1 MSLHDLAKQVQS
13 KGRDEDKILVHM
25 TPEELGG
32 LQHLAMAH
40 GGSLTINPETGLVEA
55 GFLKKLL
62 PMIAGAV
69 LTPLTG
75 GLINPMNAGLIIGAA
90 GTGIGL
96 AKGKS
101 LGASLMSGVKAGMS
115 GYSGAGI
122 GSSLASM
129 GSKTLA
135 NKAAEEAVKKTA
147 GTAGRKA
154 LGSGVTEALSTT
166 PSEILGRY
174 SGEAGRQGL
183 SNIGSGIKALGQ
195 KGGLSTFG
203 KGVMGS
209 VGMTGVSGV
218 LSGLTHALT
227 PSQKAAGMTPEFMAD
242 NMQYTPPNPTMRKPV
257 FNAREFDPMTGE
269 GSQESNYFP
278 DDALALSERLARLNA
293 PQRAAK
299 GGEIGMKNG
308 DFVLDARTVSEIGNG
323 SSGAGK
329 EILARMGGLP
339 VDGPGDGVS
348 DSVNANIGGVQ
359 KARVA
364 RDEVIIPRKLVEAM
378 GGEAGEAGRRRG
390 AEKLYALMRKAA
402 AARKSATRGKDTGL
416 ARSLKA

>member
-1 MSLHDLAKQVQS
+1 MSLHDIAKKVQS
-13 KGRDEDKILVHM
+13 KGRNSDKVLVHM

-55 GFLKKLL
+55 GFLKKIL
-62 PMIAGAV
+62 PMVAGAALAATGV
-69 LTPLTG
+69 GAPLAALLVAG
-75 GLINPMNAGLIIGAA
+75 GS
-90 GTGIGL
+90 TGIGL
-96 AKGKS
+96 AKGKG
-101 LGASLMSGVKAGMS
+101 LGKSLMSGVKAGMS
-115 GYSGAGI
+115 GYGGAGI
-122 GSSLASM
+122 GSSLANM
-129 GSKTLA
+129 GA
-135 NKAAEEAVKKTA
+135 NAANQAAGKVAVEAAKKGASTA
-147 GTAGRKA
+147 YTAVPTKGISA
-154 LGSGVTEALSTT
+154 LK
-166 PSEILGRY
+166 
-174 SGEAGRQGL
+174 
-183 SNIGSGIKALGQ
+183 NIGSGVKALGQ
-195 KGGLSTFG
+195 KGGLSNFG
-203 KGVMGS
+203 TGVMNS
-209 VGMTGVSGV
+209 VGMTGVGGILSGV
-218 LSGLTHALT
+218 TNALT
-227 PSQKAAGMTPEFMAD
+227 PSQKAAGMTPESVAD

-278 DDALALSERLARLNA
+278 DDALALSERLERLNA
-293 PQRAAK
+293 PKKAAK

-378 GGEAGEAGRRRG
+378 GG

>member
-1 MSLHDLAKQVQS
+1 MSLHDIAKKVQS
-13 KGRDEDKILVHM
+13 KGRNSDKVLVHM

-55 GFLKKLL
+55 GFLKKIL
-62 PMIAGAV
+62 PMVAGAV

-75 GLINPMNAGLIIGAA
+75 GLINPMNAGLIIGGVGAA
-90 GTGIGL
+90 RK
-96 AKGKS
+96 AMKGGS
-101 LGASLMSGVKAGMS
+101 LKESLMSGFKAGMS
-115 GYSGAGI
+115 GYGGAGI
-122 GSSLASM
+122 GSSLAGM
-129 GSKTLA
+129 GA
-135 NKAAEEAVKKTA
+135 KAA
-147 GTAGRKA
+147 GTAAARKSSSSLIGLASQAPAATSAATGVSA
-154 LGSGVTEALSTT
+154 LK
-166 PSEILGRY
+166 
-174 SGEAGRQGL
+174 
-183 SNIGSGIKALGQ
+183 NIGSGVKALGQ

-203 KGVMGS
+203 KGVMDS
-209 VGMTGVSGV
+209 VGMVGVGGIMSGV
-218 LSGLTHALT
+218 TNALT
-227 PSQKAAGMTPEFMAD
+227 PSQKAAGMTPESMAD

-278 DDALALSERLARLNA
+278 DDSVALSERLERLNA
-293 PQRAAK
+293 PKRAAK

-378 GGEAGEAGRRRG
+378 GG

>member
-1 MSLHDLAKQVQS
+1 MSLHDIAKQVQS
-13 KGRDEDKILVHM
+13 KGRNSDKVLVHM

-55 GFLKKLL
+55 GFLKKIL
-62 PMIAGAV
+62 PMVAGAV

-75 GLINPMNAGLIIGAA
+75 GLINPMNAGLIIGGVGA
-90 GTGIGL
+90 GL
-96 AKGKS
+96 KAMKGGS
-101 LGASLMSGVKAGMS
+101 LKESLMSGLKAGMS
-115 GYSGAGI
+115 GYGGAGI
-122 GSSLASM
+122 GSSLAGM
-129 GSKTLA
+129 GA
-135 NKAAEEAVKKTA
+135 KAAGSSLVPNSMLKPATTLGGKLTPNLATMSAPSANTA
-147 GTAGRKA
+147 MSRLGT
-154 LGSGVTEALSTT
+154 V
-166 PSEILGRY
+166 
-174 SGEAGRQGL
+174 
-183 SNIGSGIKALGQ
+183 GSGIKALGQ

-203 KGVMGS
+203 KGVMDS
-209 VGMTGVSGV
+209 VGMVGVGGIMSGV
-218 LSGLTHALT
+218 THALT
-227 PSQKAAGMTPEFMAD
+227 PSQKAAGMTPESMAD

-269 GSQESNYFP
+269 GSKESSYFP

-293 PQRAAK
+293 PKKAAK

-378 GGEAGEAGRRRG
+378 GG

>member
-1 MSLHDLAKQVQS
+1 
-13 KGRDEDKILVHM
+13 M

-55 GFLKKLL
+55 GFLKKIL
-62 PMIAGAV
+62 PMVAGAV

-75 GLINPMNAGLIIGAA
+75 GLINPMNAGLIIGGVGA
-90 GTGIGL
+90 GL
-96 AKGKS
+96 KAMKGGS
-101 LGASLMSGVKAGMS
+101 LKESLMSGLKAGMS
-115 GYSGAGI
+115 GYGGAGI
-122 GSSLASM
+122 GSSLAGM
-129 GSKTLA
+129 GA
-135 NKAAEEAVKKTA
+135 NAAKTA
-147 GTAGRKA
+147 AGSAIPGSGVKLASAGSDVAKQVGSNYAKTGAEALSQNA
-154 LGSGVTEALSTT
+154 LGSAPTT
-166 PSEILGRY
+166 AMSRLGTV
-174 SGEAGRQGL
+174 
-183 SNIGSGIKALGQ
+183 GSGIKALGQ

-203 KGVMGS
+203 KGVMDS
-209 VGMTGVSGV
+209 VGMVGVGGILSGV
-218 LSGLTHALT
+218 TNALT
-227 PSQKAAGMTPEFMAD
+227 PSQKAAGMTPESVAD

-278 DDALALSERLARLNA
+278 DDALALSERLERLNA
-293 PQRAAK
+293 PKKVAK

-378 GGEAGEAGRRRG
+378 GG

>member
-1 MSLHDLAKQVQS
+1 M
-13 KGRDEDKILVHM
+13 
-25 TPEELGG
+25 
-32 LQHLAMAH
+32 
-40 GGSLTINPETGLVEA
+40 
-55 GFLKKLL
+55 
-62 PMIAGAV
+62 
-69 LTPLTG
+69 
-75 GLINPMNAGLIIGAA
+75 
-90 GTGIGL
+90 
-96 AKGKS
+96 
-101 LGASLMSGVKAGMS
+101 
-115 GYSGAGI
+115 
-122 GSSLASM
+122 
-129 GSKTLA
+129 
-135 NKAAEEAVKKTA
+135 
-147 GTAGRKA
+147 
-154 LGSGVTEALSTT
+154 
-166 PSEILGRY
+166 
-174 SGEAGRQGL
+174 
-183 SNIGSGIKALGQ
+183 
-195 KGGLSTFG
+195 
-203 KGVMGS
+203 
-209 VGMTGVSGV
+209 
-218 LSGLTHALT
+218 
-227 PSQKAAGMTPEFMAD
+227 
-242 NMQYTPPNPTMRKPV
+242 

-269 GSQESNYFP
+269 GSQESSYFP

-378 GGEAGEAGRRRG
+378 GG

>member
-1 MSLHDLAKQVQS
+1 MSLHDIAKQVQS
-13 KGRDEDKILVHM
+13 KGRNSDKVLVHM

-55 GFLKKLL
+55 GFLKKIL
-62 PMIAGAV
+62 PMVAGAV
-69 LTPLTG
+69 LAPMTAG
-75 GLINPMNAGLIIGAA
+75 IINPATLSAMIGAA

-115 GYSGAGI
+115 GYGGAGI
-122 GSSLASM
+122 GNSLASM
-129 GSKTLA
+129 GNIASGGKNIYGALA
-135 NKAAEEAVKKTA
+135 GDAGGIQGGAAMNKAVANSGMQGLKNV
-147 GTAGRKA
+147 
-154 LGSGVTEALSTT
+154 GSGV
-166 PSEILGRY
+166 
-174 SGEAGRQGL
+174 
-183 SNIGSGIKALGQ
+183 KALGQ

-203 KGVMGS
+203 KGVMDS
-209 VGMTGVSGV
+209 VGMTGVGGILSGV
-218 LSGLTHALT
+218 THALT
-227 PSQKAAGMTPEFMAD
+227 PSQKAAGITPESVAD

-269 GSQESNYFP
+269 GSKESNYFP
-278 DDALALSERLARLNA
+278 DDALALSERLERLNA
-293 PQRAAK
+293 PKKAAK

-378 GGEAGEAGRRRG
+378 GG

>member
-96 AKGKS
+96 AKGKG
-101 LGASLMSGVKAGMS
+101 LGRSLMSGVKAGMS
-115 GYSGAGI
+115 GYGGAGI
-122 GSSLASM
+122 GSSLAGM
-129 GSKTLA
+129 GA
-135 NKAAEEAVKKTA
+135 KAA
-147 GTAGRKA
+147 GTAAGQASGYGAKA
-154 LGSGVTEALSTT
+154 AALAKGPTSSLLGHASQAPAATSAMSR
-166 PSEILGRY
+166 LGTV
-174 SGEAGRQGL
+174 GTGL
-183 SNIGSGIKALGQ
+183 KALGQ

-209 VGMTGVSGV
+209 VGMTGVGGV

-227 PSQKAAGMTPEFMAD
+227 PSQKAAGMTPESMAD
-242 NMQYTPPNPTMRKPV
+242 NMQYTPPNPTIRKPV

-278 DDALALSERLARLNA
+278 DDAVALSERLARLNA
-293 PQRAAK
+293 PQKAAK

-359 KARVA
+359 KACVA

-378 GGEAGEAGRRRG
+378 GG

>member
-1 MSLHDLAKQVQS
+1 MSLHDIAKQVQS
-13 KGRDEDKILVHM
+13 KGRNSDKVLVHM

-55 GFLKKLL
+55 GFLKKIL
-62 PMIAGAV
+62 PMVAGAV

-75 GLINPMNAGLIIGAA
+75 GLINPMNAGLIIGGVGA
-90 GTGIGL
+90 GVKAL
-96 AKGKS
+96 KGGNLKD
-101 LGASLMSGVKAGMS
+101 SLMAGVKAGMS
-115 GYSGAGI
+115 GYGGAGI

-129 GSKTLA
+129 GNIASGGKNIYGALA
-135 NKAAEEAVKKTA
+135 GDAGGIQGGAAMNKAVAN
-147 GTAGRKA
+147 
-154 LGSGVTEALSTT
+154 SGM
-166 PSEILGRY
+166 
-174 SGEAGRQGL
+174 QGL
-183 SNIGSGIKALGQ
+183 KNVGSGIKALGQ

-203 KGVMGS
+203 KGVMDS
-209 VGMTGVSGV
+209 VGMVGVGGILSGV
-218 LSGLTHALT
+218 TNALT
-227 PSQKAAGMTPEFMAD
+227 PSQKAAGMTPESVAD
-242 NMQYTPPNPTMRKPV
+242 NMKYTPPNPTIRKPV
-257 FNAREFDPMTGE
+257 FNAREFDPMTGG

-278 DDALALSERLARLNA
+278 DDSVALSERLNRLNA

-378 GGEAGEAGRRRG
+378 GG

-402 AARKSATRGKDTGL
+402 AARKRATRGEDTDVL

>member
-1 MSLHDLAKQVQS
+1 MSLHDIAKQVQS
-13 KGRDEDKILVHM
+13 KGRNSDKVLVHM

-55 GFLKKLL
+55 GFLKKIL
-62 PMIAGAV
+62 PMVAGAV
-69 LTPLTG
+69 LAPMTAG
-75 GLINPMNAGLIIGAA
+75 IINPMTLSAMIGAA

-115 GYSGAGI
+115 GYGGAGI
-122 GSSLASM
+122 GNSLASM
-129 GSKTLA
+129 GA
-135 NKAAEEAVKKTA
+135 KAAGSSLVPNSMLKTT
-147 GTAGRKA
+147 GTLGGKLTPNLATMSAPSANTAMSRLGTVGTGLKA
-154 LGSGVTEALSTT
+154 LGKE
-166 PSEILGRY
+166 
-174 SGEAGRQGL
+174 
-183 SNIGSGIKALGQ
+183 
-195 KGGLSTFG
+195 GGMSTFG
-203 KGVMGS
+203 KEFMNKA
-209 VGMTGVSGV
+209 GMTGASGV
-218 LSGLTHALT
+218 LAGLTHALT
-227 PSQKAAGMTPEFMAD
+227 PSQKAAGMTPESVAD

-278 DDALALSERLARLNA
+278 DDAISLSKQIEALNA

-378 GGEAGEAGRRRG
+378 GG

>member
-1 MSLHDLAKQVQS
+1 
-13 KGRDEDKILVHM
+13 M

-55 GFLKKLL
+55 GFLKKIL
-62 PMIAGAV
+62 PMVAGAV
-69 LTPLTG
+69 LAPMTAG
-75 GLINPMNAGLIIGAA
+75 IINPMTLSAMIGAA

-115 GYSGAGI
+115 GYGGAGI
-122 GSSLASM
+122 GNSLASM
-129 GSKTLA
+129 GA
-135 NKAAEEAVKKTA
+135 NAAKTA
-147 GTAGRKA
+147 ASRGLSSSAFGLGSQTPAATTAMSRLGTV
-154 LGSGVTEALSTT
+154 GSGV
-166 PSEILGRY
+166 
-174 SGEAGRQGL
+174 
-183 SNIGSGIKALGQ
+183 KALGQ

-203 KGVMGS
+203 KEFMNKA
-209 VGMTGVSGV
+209 GMTGASGV
-218 LSGLTHALT
+218 LAGLTHALT
-227 PSQKAAGMTPEFMAD
+227 PSQKAAGMTPESVAD

-278 DDALALSERLARLNA
+278 DDALALSERLARLNS

-378 GGEAGEAGRRRG
+378 GG

>member
-1 MSLHDLAKQVQS
+1 MSLHDIAKQVQS
-13 KGRDEDKILVHM
+13 KGRNSDKVLVHM

-55 GFLKKLL
+55 GFLKKIL
-62 PMIAGAV
+62 PMVAGAV
-69 LTPLTG
+69 LAPMTAG
-75 GLINPMNAGLIIGAA
+75 IINPMTLSAMIGAA

-115 GYSGAGI
+115 GYGGAGI
-122 GSSLASM
+122 GNSLASM
-129 GSKTLA
+129 GNIASGGKNIYGALA
-135 NKAAEEAVKKTA
+135 GDAGGIQGGAAMNKAVANSGMQGLKNV
-147 GTAGRKA
+147 
-154 LGSGVTEALSTT
+154 GSGV
-166 PSEILGRY
+166 
-174 SGEAGRQGL
+174 
-183 SNIGSGIKALGQ
+183 KALGQ

-203 KGVMGS
+203 KGVMDS
-209 VGMTGVSGV
+209 VGMTGVGGILSGV
-218 LSGLTHALT
+218 THALT
-227 PSQKAAGMTPEFMAD
+227 PSQKAAGITPESVAD

-269 GSQESNYFP
+269 GSKESNYFP
-278 DDALALSERLARLNA
+278 DDALALSERLERLNA
-293 PQRAAK
+293 PKKAAK

-378 GGEAGEAGRRRG
+378 GG

>member
-69 LTPLTG
+69 LAPMTAG
-75 GLINPMNAGLIIGAA
+75 IVNPATLSAMIGAA

-115 GYSGAGI
+115 GYGGAGI
-122 GSSLASM
+122 GNSLASM
-129 GSKTLA
+129 GAKAAGTVAKTAASSAVKPSAFSSKLA
-135 NKAAEEAVKKTA
+135 NLGGTTSSAASSAVTPVSKLSSLGVPTTA
-147 GTAGRKA
+147 MSRLGTVGTGLKA
-154 LGSGVTEALSTT
+154 LGKEGGV
-166 PSEILGRY
+166 
-174 SGEAGRQGL
+174 
-183 SNIGSGIKALGQ
+183 
-195 KGGLSTFG
+195 STFG
-203 KGVMGS
+203 REFMNKA
-209 VGMTGVSGV
+209 GMTGASGV
-218 LSGLTHALT
+218 LAGLTHALT
-227 PSQKAAGMTPEFMAD
+227 PSQKAAGMTPESVAD

-278 DDALALSERLARLNA
+278 DDAVALSERLARLNA
-293 PQRAAK
+293 PQKAAK

-378 GGEAGEAGRRRG
+378 GG

>member
-1 MSLHDLAKQVQS
+1 MSLHDIAKQVQS
-13 KGRDEDKILVHM
+13 KGRNSDKVLVHM

-55 GFLKKLL
+55 GFLKKIL
-62 PMIAGAV
+62 PMVAGAV

-75 GLINPMNAGLIIGAA
+75 GLINPMNAGLIIGGVGA
-90 GTGIGL
+90 GL
-96 AKGKS
+96 KAMKGGNLKE
-101 LGASLMSGVKAGMS
+101 SLMSGLKAGMS
-115 GYSGAGI
+115 GYGGAGI
-122 GSSLASM
+122 GSSLANM
-129 GSKTLA
+129 GA
-135 NKAAEEAVKKTA
+135 NAANQAAGKVAYDAAKKGATA
-147 GTAGRKA
+147 AYTP
-154 LGSGVTEALSTT
+154 VSTT
-166 PSEILGRY
+166 GISALK
-174 SGEAGRQGL
+174 
-183 SNIGSGIKALGQ
+183 NIGSGVKALGQ
-195 KGGLSTFG
+195 TGGLSTFG

-209 VGMTGVSGV
+209 VGMTGVGGILSGV
-218 LSGLTHALT
+218 THALT
-227 PSQKAAGMTPEFMAD
+227 PSQKAAGMTPESVAD
-242 NMQYTPPNPTMRKPV
+242 NMQYTPPNPTIRKPV

-278 DDALALSERLARLNA
+278 DDAVALSERLARLNA
-293 PQRAAK
+293 PKKAAK

-339 VDGPGDGVS
+339 IDGPGDGVS

-378 GGEAGEAGRRRG
+378 GG

-402 AARKSATRGKDTGL
+402 AARKGATRGKDTGL

>member
-1 MSLHDLAKQVQS
+1 MSLHDIAKKVQS
-13 KGRDEDKILVHM
+13 KGRNSDKVLVHM

-55 GFLKKLL
+55 GFLKKIL
-62 PMIAGAV
+62 PMVAGAV

-75 GLINPMNAGLIIGAA
+75 GLINPMNAGLIIG
-90 GTGIGL
+90 GIG
-96 AKGKS
+96 AVRKGMKGGS
-101 LGASLMSGVKAGMS
+101 LKESLMSGVKAGMS
-115 GYSGAGI
+115 GYGGAGI

-147 GTAGRKA
+147 GISATAGRKA
-154 LGSGVTEALSTT
+154 LGSGVTEALSST

-195 KGGLSTFG
+195 KGGLSNFG
-203 KGVMGS
+203 TGVMNS
-209 VGMTGVSGV
+209 VGMTGVGGILSGV
-218 LSGLTHALT
+218 TNALT
-227 PSQKAAGMTPEFMAD
+227 PSQKAAGMTPESVAD

-278 DDALALSERLARLNA
+278 DDALALSERLERLNA
-293 PQRAAK
+293 PKKVAK

-323 SSGAGK
+323 SSGKK
-329 EILARMGGLP
+329 ECNQRQGYRF
-339 VDGPGDGVS
+339 S
-348 DSVNANIGGVQ
+348 S
-359 KARVA
+359 
-364 RDEVIIPRKLVEAM
+364 
-378 GGEAGEAGRRRG
+378 
-390 AEKLYALMRKAA
+390 
-402 AARKSATRGKDTGL
+402 
-416 ARSLKA
+416 

>member
-1 MSLHDLAKQVQS
+1 MSLHDIAKQVQS
-13 KGRDEDKILVHM
+13 KGRNSDKVLVHM

-55 GFLKKLL
+55 GFLKKIL
-62 PMIAGAV
+62 PMVAGAV
-69 LTPLTG
+69 LAPMTAG
-75 GLINPMNAGLIIGAA
+75 IINPMTLSAMIGAA

-115 GYSGAGI
+115 GYGGAGI
-122 GSSLASM
+122 GNSLASM
-129 GSKTLA
+129 GA
-135 NKAAEEAVKKTA
+135 KAA
-147 GTAGRKA
+147 GTAAKTAASSAVKPSAFSSNLANLGGTTSSAASSAVTPVSKLASLGVPTTAMSRLGTVGTGLKA
-154 LGSGVTEALSTT
+154 LGKEGGVSA
-166 PSEILGRY
+166 
-174 SGEAGRQGL
+174 
-183 SNIGSGIKALGQ
+183 
-195 KGGLSTFG
+195 FG
-203 KGVMGS
+203 KEFMKNA
-209 VGMTGVSGV
+209 GMTGAGGV
-218 LSGLTHALT
+218 LAGLTHALT
-227 PSQKAAGMTPEFMAD
+227 PSQKAAGMTPESVAD

-278 DDALALSERLARLNA
+278 DDALALSERLERLNA
-293 PQRAAK
+293 PKKAAK

-378 GGEAGEAGRRRG
+378 GG

>member
-1 MSLHDLAKQVQS
+1 MSLHDIAKQVQS
-13 KGRDEDKILVHM
+13 KGRNSDKVLVHM

-55 GFLKKLL
+55 GFLKKIL
-62 PMIAGAV
+62 PMVAGAV

-75 GLINPMNAGLIIGAA
+75 GLINPMNAGLIIGGVGA
-90 GTGIGL
+90 GL
-96 AKGKS
+96 KAMKGGS
-101 LGASLMSGVKAGMS
+101 LKESLMSGLKAGMS
-115 GYSGAGI
+115 GYGGAGI
-122 GSSLASM
+122 GSSLAGM
-129 GSKTLA
+129 GA
-135 NKAAEEAVKKTA
+135 KAAGSSLVPNSMLKTT
-147 GTAGRKA
+147 GT
-154 LGSGVTEALSTT
+154 LGGKLT
-166 PSEILGRY
+166 PNLATMSAPSANTAMSRLGTV
-174 SGEAGRQGL
+174 
-183 SNIGSGIKALGQ
+183 GSGIKALGQ
-195 KGGLSTFG
+195 TGGLSTFG
-203 KGVMGS
+203 KGVMDS
-209 VGMTGVSGV
+209 VGVVGVGGV

-227 PSQKAAGMTPEFMAD
+227 PSQKAAGMTPESMAD

-269 GSQESNYFP
+269 GSKESSYFP
-278 DDALALSERLARLNA
+278 DDAVALSERLERLNA
-293 PQRAAK
+293 PKKAAK

-378 GGEAGEAGRRRG
+378 GG

>member
-1 MSLHDLAKQVQS
+1 MSLHDIAKQVQS

-55 GFLKKLL
+55 GFLKKIL
-62 PMIAGAV
+62 PMVAGAV

-75 GLINPMNAGLIIGAA
+75 GLINPMNAGLIIGGVGA
-90 GTGIGL
+90 GL
-96 AKGKS
+96 KAMKGGS
-101 LGASLMSGVKAGMS
+101 LKESLMSGLKAGMS
-115 GYSGAGI
+115 GYGGAGI
-122 GSSLASM
+122 GSSLAGM
-129 GSKTLA
+129 GA
-135 NKAAEEAVKKTA
+135 KAAGSSLVPNSMLKPATTLGGKLVPNLATMSA
-147 GTAGRKA
+147 PSATSAATGVSA
-154 LGSGVTEALSTT
+154 LK
-166 PSEILGRY
+166 
-174 SGEAGRQGL
+174 
-183 SNIGSGIKALGQ
+183 NIGSGVKALGQ

-209 VGMTGVSGV
+209 VGMTGVGGIMSGV
-218 LSGLTHALT
+218 THALT
-227 PSQKAAGMTPEFMAD
+227 PSQKAAGMTPESMAD

-269 GSQESNYFP
+269 GSKESSYFP
-278 DDALALSERLARLNA
+278 DDALALSERLERLNA
-293 PQRAAK
+293 PKKAAK

-378 GGEAGEAGRRRG
+378 GG